1 MSTSSDRVSARTI
14 TSLSLFQK
22 SGCVWRAKEKKN
34 TQQNTACKQTNYKVN
49 ILYIVNGLV
58 GLQASWTQHE
68 SHICEHCDRAL
79 CFNLFVHTHTDKHN
93 EYLSCELLLMSG
105 LSRAHSILI
114 NKCVFFILYKTLGK
128 CRLQLKRKTLHAVWC
143 GYFNIKS
150 GFGLWILVSLVML
163 RCNVWCCRIVPS
175 ITLSFETQR
184 QAQISPKAEAFVIV
198 WFQPILVFK

>member
-1 MSTSSDRVSARTI
+1 MHIWVHRVIASARER
-14 TSLSLFQK
+14 SLHFHFFKNLVVSGGRRKKKIHNKIQHANKQIIK
-22 SGCVWRAKEKKN
+22 SIYCTLWMVWF
-34 TQQNTACKQTNYKVN
+34 
-49 ILYIVNGLV
+49 GWV

-79 CFNLFVHTHTDKHN
+79 CFNLFVHTNTHTHTDKHN

-114 NKCVFFILYKTLGK
+114 NKCVFFFLYKTLGK

-175 ITLSFETQR
+175 ITL
-184 QAQISPKAEAFVIV
+184 
-198 WFQPILVFK
+198 